1 MMRSS
6 ISFAALKRKASS
18 ALGILSTVNFSKK
31 ESAVW
36 LKDENK
42 KMQMKIKNLF
52 KASLIGLLLVII
64 TNCTRSPEVLEI
76 KDAHLYVPLNGSM
89 MTGGYLSVS
98 NITTEPIEILE
109 INCSPYRAE
118 IHETKMDEKGMMKME
133 RLQSLELNP
142 GSKIIFVPGGKHI
155 MFWGL
160 SDFQETYLD
169 CSFKLKDKDSIMFK
183 FEVLK
188 RG

>member
-1 MMRSS
+1 
-6 ISFAALKRKASS
+6 
-18 ALGILSTVNFSKK
+18 
-31 ESAVW
+31 
-36 LKDENK
+36 
-42 KMQMKIKNLF
+42 MKITHPF
-52 KASLIGLLLVII
+52 KASLIGLFLVII
-64 TNCTRSPEVLEI
+64 TNCTRSPEVLVI
-76 KDAHLYVPLNGSM
+76 KDAHLYIPLSGSM

-98 NITTEPIEILE
+98 NIKDETIEILE
-109 INCSPYRAE
+109 IDCSPYRAE
-118 IHETKMDEKGMMKME
+118 IHETKMDAKGMMKME
-133 RLQSLELNP
+133 RLQGLELNP